1 MVKLFGSSY
10 DEIGS
15 SDKNLLI
22 KTSGKVK
29 IQQGKK
35 SIDLLDSNGNINVS
49 IKVIQ
54 SKGSV
59 DDIKSDGI
67 YVINGD
73 VYLYYNK

>member
-67 YVINGD
+67 YVINGN